1 MSFSPR
7 QGRVV
12 VNLYVRDKTKTSAQL
27 GSGRTS
33 RSGQKMDDSI
43 SFDFPDEP
51 YRVALVL

>member
-1 MSFSPR
+1 M
-7 QGRVV
+7 